1 MTLVA
6 EDVDGLF
13 EMDPVE
19 PSGDIGPVGELSG
32 GKTFRRFDM
41 EQGLLLPP
49 SLDDWLGE
57 DHLARFIADLVD
69 DHLDL
74 SEIYSDYASRRGG
87 PPYDPRLM
95 VRIVLFGYC
104 TGTRSSRAIEKACHD
119 MVPFRWLSANSAPD
133 FRAVARFRKRHL
145 PALAA
150 LFLQALKLCQAA
162 GLVSLGQ
169 VALDGTKLLANASRR
184 KAMSYARMTDRVKS
198 LTEEIDELMAEAERL
213 DKAEDDLFG
222 KDRRG
227 DELPAELARRESRLA
242 KITEAKKALEKEAA
256 EAAASHSTEVALREG
271 VGAKEVAVR
280 ANAAAEV
287 AVPKPKAQRNFTDPD
302 SRIMPTA
309 AGGFA
314 QCYNAQVVVDADYQV
329 IVAADLNHCAADV
342 NTLIPMTEMVPKNT
356 GFDPGQFLTDAGY
369 CSAANLE
376 WADDHHQNTGTDF
389 FIATG
394 RSKHTEASQLPPK
407 GRIPNNA
414 TPKQRMSRKLKTKPG
429 KATYARRKAIV
440 EPVFGQMSTRQQG
453 KQLLLRGQDSA
464 KSEWLLLAACH
475 NLRKLHTNIGSN
487 GISGLVTI

>member
-1 MTLVA
+1 MTFPD
-6 EDVDGLF
+6 ERVDGLF

-19 PSGDIGPVGELSG
+19 PSGDSEPVGGLSG
-32 GKTFRRFDM
+32 GKTFRRFDT
-41 EQGLLLPP
+41 EQVLLMPP
-49 SLDDWLGE
+49 SLDEWLDE
-57 DHLARFIADLVD
+57 EHLARFIADLVD
-69 DHLDL
+69 ECLDL
-74 SEIYSDYASRRGG
+74 SGIYSSYSERRGG

-95 VRIVLFGYC
+95 LRILLFGYC
-104 TGTRSSRAIEKACHD
+104 TGVRSSRAIEKACHE

-145 PALAA
+145 SALAA

-162 GLVSLGQ
+162 GMVSLGQ
-169 VALDGTKLLANASRR
+169 VALDGTKLFANASRR
-184 KAMSYARMTDRVKS
+184 KAMSYARMTDQEKI

-213 DKAEDDLFG
+213 DKAEDEQFG

-227 DELPAELARRESRLA
+227 DELPEELARRESRLV
-242 KITEAKKALEKEAA
+242 KITEAKDALEKEAA
-256 EAAASHSTEVALREG
+256 DAAAAHSTEVALREG
-271 VGAKEVAVR
+271 ASEKEVALR
-280 ANAAAEV
+280 ATAASKAG
-287 AVPKPKAQRNFTDPD
+287 VPKPKAQRNFTDPD

-314 QCYNAQVVVDADYQV
+314 QCYNAQAVVDSDYQV
-329 IVAADLNHCAADV
+329 IVAADLNNCAADV
-342 NTLIPMTEMVPKNT
+342 NTFIPMTEMVPLNT
-356 GFDPGQFLTDAGY
+356 GSDPGQFLTDAGY

-376 WADDHHQNTGTDF
+376 WADGHHQNTGTDF

-394 RSKHTEASQLPPK
+394 RSKHNEPSQLSPK
-407 GRIPNNA
+407 GRIPNSA

-440 EPVFGQMSTRQQG
+440 EPVFGQMSTLQRG

-464 KSEWLLLAACH
+464 RSEWLLLATCH

-487 GISGLVTI
+487 RVPGLATI